1 MKTLTIKLPSQE
13 AKELDMFIKKR
24 NYPSKSEFIRHLI
37 MEKLDK
43 NRKEKIGWM
52 LLAEKSMKKIWDNKK
67 DKGIWEKYLWLV
79 KEISY

>member
-52 LLAEKSMKKIWDNKK
+52 LLAEK
-67 DKGIWEKYLWLV
+67 
-79 KEISY
+79 